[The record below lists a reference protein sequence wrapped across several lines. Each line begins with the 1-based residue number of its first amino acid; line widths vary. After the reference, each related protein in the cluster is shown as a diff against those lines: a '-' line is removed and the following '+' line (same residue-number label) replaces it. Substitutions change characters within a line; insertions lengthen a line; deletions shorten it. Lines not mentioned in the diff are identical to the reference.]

1 MPGPVKDGDTFAD
14 GVKLRI
20 WRWED
25 APALLGESQGS
36 LKEGG
41 RRARERGIRG
51 CYTAGFEDGGR
62 GHSPGDAGSFQKMEK
77 ARKCTLSIVSGR
89 IAVLRVT

>member
-1 MPGPVKDGDTFAD
+1 MKNGNIFAD

-25 APALLGESQGS
+25 APALLVESQES

-41 RRARERGIRG
+41 RRVREREIRG
-51 CYTAGFEDGGR
+51 CYTVGFEDGGR
-62 GHSPGDAGSFQKMEK
+62 GHGPGDAGSFQKMEK
-77 ARKCTLSIVSGR
+77 ARKWTLSIVSGR